1 MQVHNKNE
9 PLIFLEKEC
18 NSSAHIHFILNIKKD
33 HDSSCLKNWKF
44 EKQTS
49 LQKLIIGW
57 RLQFFLFKWWH
68 KFLWCNCIEEM
79 RLPIQRMELKQNDP
93 FYSLKKRKEMAAHQS
108 NRQIT
113 DLVLLSLKSL
123 LWNEQFDWH
132 VLTFHSSF
140 FFYFYLLLFFFS
152 DKKIWLANNV
162 CEIDESD

>member
-1 MQVHNKNE
+1 M
-9 PLIFLEKEC
+9 L
-18 NSSAHIHFILNIKKD
+18 KK
-33 HDSSCLKNWKF
+33 LKVRKTNLLTEINNWLKVAV
-44 EKQTS
+44 
-49 LQKLIIGW
+49 
-57 RLQFFLFKWWH
+57 FFLFKWWH

-140 FFYFYLLLFFFS
+140 FFYFLFLFIIFFFL

>member
-9 PLIFLEKEC
+9 PLIFLVKEC

-57 RLQFFLFKWWH
+57 RLQFFK
-68 KFLWCNCIEEM
+68 
-79 RLPIQRMELKQNDP
+79 IQMMTQISFMLLYWRNASANSKNGVKQNDP

-140 FFYFYLLLFFFS
+140 FFYFLFLFIIIIFF
-152 DKKIWLANNV
+152 LR
-162 CEIDESD
+162 

>member
-1 MQVHNKNE
+1 M
-9 PLIFLEKEC
+9 L
-18 NSSAHIHFILNIKKD
+18 KK
-33 HDSSCLKNWKF
+33 LKVRKTNLLTEINNWLKVAV
-44 EKQTS
+44 
-49 LQKLIIGW
+49 
-57 RLQFFLFKWWH
+57 FFLFKWWH

-123 LWNEQFDWH
+123 IWNEQFDWH

-140 FFYFYLLLFFFS
+140 FFYFLFLFIIIFFL

>member
-1 MQVHNKNE
+1 M
-9 PLIFLEKEC
+9 L
-18 NSSAHIHFILNIKKD
+18 KK
-33 HDSSCLKNWKF
+33 LKVRKTNLLTEINNWLKVAV
-44 EKQTS
+44 
-49 LQKLIIGW
+49 
-57 RLQFFLFKWWH
+57 FFLFKWWH

-140 FFYFYLLLFFFS
+140 SFIFYFYLLLFFFL

>member
-1 MQVHNKNE
+1 M
-9 PLIFLEKEC
+9 L
-18 NSSAHIHFILNIKKD
+18 KK
-33 HDSSCLKNWKF
+33 LKVRKTNLLTEINNWLKVAV
-44 EKQTS
+44 
-49 LQKLIIGW
+49 
-57 RLQFFLFKWWH
+57 FFLFKWWH

-132 VLTFHSSF
+132 VLTFHSSI
-140 FFYFYLLLFFFS
+140 FFYFFIFIYYYFFL